1 MNNQNYDALLQYV
14 EAIQRSNELIEN
26 RLRSLIALVGLGLI
40 YYLIV
45 NWDQVFYKAQSTNKL
60 GQPLRN
66 HSGTVALPPEADIR
80 LILL

>member
-45 NWDQVFYKAQSTNKL
+45 NWDQVF
-60 GQPLRN
+60 
-66 HSGTVALPPEADIR
+66 
-80 LILL
+80 